1 MRRGT
6 VRYTEDTQMAMTN
19 IHFALA
25 MPHVKCNHKHHPTRP
40 FSTSLS
46 KQTLFY
52 GWHWCVCVWHPFY
65 LISMAIFQVN
75 LGRPVP
81 PWFLFW
87 KRTSFLPHF
96 NGHFP
101 GELGSASS
109 PLVSLLEENLLS
121 TSFQRPFSRWTW
133 VSQFLLGFSSGRE
146 PPFYLISTA
155 IFQVNLGQPVPL
167 GFSSGTA
174 SSPWFLF
181 WKRTSGD
188 KWYRFYLL
196 DALPVINTTD
206 PSNRGNSK
214 HWPNQ
219 LSFTYTRL
227 QGNRQLSDVWC
238 VTANNIRNNS
248 SN

>member
-1 MRRGT
+1 LHSALCHHSNESRALIVNLPISAQLEGTLYHSPNLHSGPCSSVGMRRGT

-52 GWHWCVCVWHPFY
+52 GWHWCVCVCD
-65 LISMAIFQVN
+65 I
-75 LGRPVP
+75 
-81 PWFLFW
+81 
-87 KRTSFLPHF
+87 
-96 NGHFP
+96 
-101 GELGSASS
+101 
-109 PLVSLLEENLLS
+109 LS
-121 TSFQRPFSRWTW
+121 ISFQWPFSRWTW
-133 VSQFLLGFSSGRE
+133 VGQFPLGFSSGRE

>member
-1 MRRGT
+1 LHSALCHHSNESRALIVNLPISAQLEGTLYHSPNLHSGPCSSVGMRRGT

-52 GWHWCVCVWHPFY
+52 GWHWCVCVC
-65 LISMAIFQVN
+65 V
-75 LGRPVP
+75 
-81 PWFLFW
+81 
-87 KRTSFLPHF
+87 TSFLSHF

-133 VSQFLLGFSSGRE
+133 VSQFPLVSLLE
-146 PPFYLISTA
+146 
-155 IFQVNLGQPVPL
+155 QPVPL
-167 GFSSGTA
+167 GFSSGREPLGISGTGSTCWMPFLSSTRQIQATEEIQSTDLTSFPLPTPDSKGTGSSLMCDVWQPTILETTA
-174 SSPWFLF
+174 
-181 WKRTSGD
+181 
-188 KWYRFYLL
+188 
-196 DALPVINTTD
+196 VIN
-206 PSNRGNSK
+206 
-214 HWPNQ
+214 
-219 LSFTYTRL
+219 
-227 QGNRQLSDVWC
+227 
-238 VTANNIRNNS
+238 
-248 SN
+248 